1 MPFVIDRPRRG
12 RVGIIANPMAGR
24 DVRRLAARAS
34 EVTHQAKRDMV
45 ARIAAGADAAGI
57 ETLLVHAEPFRVSTG
72 AVEHM
77 ELGAR
82 VQVVEA
88 EPLRH
93 GADDTM
99 AAVTAMRRAGAT
111 ALVVLGGD
119 GTNRIVTRAWPDA
132 PLVPVSTGT
141 NNVFPCM
148 VEPTLAG
155 VAAGLIASG
164 RVPLHAFSRRAKVIR
179 VRQSGCEDTLALV
192 DAVLLRNDFVGNRLP
207 VDPARIDRLLLAI
220 ASPSAVGMS
229 PIGGLVA
236 PVSAADD
243 GGLFVT
249 CNTGPDD
256 RRVLVPVS
264 PGLFREVRVNQ
275 AHRVASAVTVLFD
288 GPGVIALDGDREIK
302 VHPGE
307 RARLH
312 VERSGPRVID
322 VDAVMQH
329 AAAEGLFG

>member
-1 MPFVIDRPRRG
+1 MNERAPARRG

-24 DVRRLAARAS
+24 DVRRLAARAT

-57 ETLLVHAEPFRVSTG
+57 EVLFVHAEPFRISTG

-77 ELGAR
+77 TLGAR
-82 VQVVEA
+82 VEVVDSDQRIEN
-88 EPLRH
+88 
-93 GADDTM
+93 GAMDTF
-99 AAVTAMRRAGAT
+99 AAVQAMRRAGVG

-119 GTNRIVTRAWPDA
+119 GTNRIVTHAWPDA

-141 NNVFPCM
+141 NNVFPRM

-155 VAAGLIASG
+155 LAAGLIAAG
-164 RVPLHAFSRRAKVIR
+164 RVPLSQFSRRAKVIR
-179 VRQSGCEDTLALV
+179 VRQPGHDDTLALV
-192 DAVLLRNDFVGNRLP
+192 DAVLLRDDFVGNRLP
-207 VDPARIDRLLLAI
+207 VDPARIDRMLLTV
-220 ASPSAVGMS
+220 ASPASVGMS

-236 PVSAADD
+236 PVSASDD

-249 CNTGPDD
+249 CNTGPTD
-256 RRVLVPVS
+256 RRILAPVS
-264 PGLFREVRVNQ
+264 PGLFREVRVHQ

-302 VHPGE
+302 VVAGE

-322 VDAVMQH
+322 VDAVMQQ
-329 AAAEGLFG
+329 AAAEALLG

>member
-1 MPFVIDRPRRG
+1 MSERNAPRRG

-24 DVRRLAARAS
+24 DVRRVAARAS

-45 ARIAAGADAAGI
+45 ARIAAGADAAGV
-57 ETLLVHAEPFRVSTG
+57 EVLYVHDEPFRVSTG

-77 ELGAR
+77 PLAARIEVVASGAIMNSAADTYAA
-82 VQVVEA
+82 VEA
-88 EPLRH
+88 MR
-93 GADDTM
+93 GAG
-99 AAVTAMRRAGAT
+99 VG

-119 GTNRIVTRAWPDA
+119 GTNRIVTSAWPNA
-132 PLVPVSTGT
+132 PIVPVSTGT
-141 NNVFPCM
+141 NNVFPRM

-155 VAAGLIASG
+155 VAAGLVASG
-164 RVPLHAFSRRAKVIR
+164 RVPLSQFSRRAKVIR
-179 VRQSGCEDTLALV
+179 VRQPSRDDTLALV

-207 VDPARIDRLLLAI
+207 VDPARIDRMLLTV

-249 CNTGPDD
+249 CNTGPGD
-256 RRVLVPVS
+256 RRVLVPIS
-264 PGLFREVRVNQ
+264 PGLFREVRVHQ

-288 GPGVIALDGDREIK
+288 GPGVIALDGDREVK
-302 VHPGE
+302 LVAGE

-312 VERSGPRVID
+312 VERSGPRIID
-322 VDAVMQH
+322 VDAVMHH
-329 AAAEGLFG
+329 AAAEALFG

>member
-1 MPFVIDRPRRG
+1 MNAPVTVRRG

-45 ARIAAGADAAGI
+45 ARIAAGADAAGVEVI
-57 ETLLVHAEPFRVSTG
+57 FVHAEPFRVSTG

-77 ELGAR
+77 TLGAR
-82 VQVVEA
+82 VEVVGGESIANGAADTLAAVEA
-88 EPLRH
+88 MRAAGV
-93 GADDTM
+93 GA
-99 AAVTAMRRAGAT
+99 
-111 ALVVLGGD
+111 LIVLGGD
-119 GTNRIVTRAWPDA
+119 GTNRIVTHAWPDA
-132 PLVPVSTGT
+132 PIVPVSTGT
-141 NNVFPCM
+141 NNVFPRM
-148 VEPTLAG
+148 IEPTLAG
-155 VAAGLIASG
+155 VAAGLVAAG
-164 RVPLHAFSRRAKVIR
+164 RVPLSQFSRRAKVIR
-179 VRQSGCEDTLALV
+179 VRQPHRADTLALV

-207 VDPARIDRLLLAI
+207 VDPGRIDRMLLTV

-236 PVSAADD
+236 PVSASDD

-249 CNTGPDD
+249 CNTGAGD
-256 RRVLVPVS
+256 RTVLAPVS
-264 PGLFREVRVNQ
+264 PGLFRAVRVHQ

-302 VHPGE
+302 LVAGE

-329 AAAEGLFG
+329 AAAEALLG